1 LLRADVP
8 DEREKVIQQH
18 YPTIQLKENATL
30 KDVLWELKLLYAS
43 SEKSI
48 H

>member
-1 LLRADVP
+1 
-8 DEREKVIQQH
+8 
-18 YPTIQLKENATL
+18 LKENATL
-30 KDVLWELKLLYAS
+30 KDVLWELELLYAS